1 MGLTTAIPDNQVPA
15 FLQVDGQQVGKG
27 AGQVTQAVVCFL
39 QSLKT
44 TKESVTHLL
53 KQIINQAGVLP
64 VLQRQSPAIPFK
76 AIFYR
81 KKKIKTFP
89 RLYFTT
95 QVAKYQHQV
104 CATKQGFYLKMSG
117 DKTITNACKGFPNP
131 ISLSALFFFP

>member
-39 QSLKT
+39 QSLRR

-53 KQIINQAGVLP
+53 KQIINEAGVLP
-64 VLQRQSPAIPFK
+64 LLQRQSSTLSFR

-81 KKKIKTFP
+81 REKKFKKRGERKKKEKNISFP
-89 RLYFTT
+89 GFT
-95 QVAKYQHQV
+95 
-104 CATKQGFYLKMSG
+104 
-117 DKTITNACKGFPNP
+117 
-131 ISLSALFFFP
+131 SLST